1 MINKE
6 NNYSLKSLNTF
17 GIDAKTRHY
26 IAFDQ
31 VEDIFEV
38 DKLLSGSLGDQQRL
52 VLGGG
57 SNILFTKDFEG
68 VVVQSQ
74 IDFIHKVSETEQNI
88 TVEVGSGMVWDD
100 FVSYCVDNNWGG
112 AENLSAIP
120 GVIGAAPVQNIGAYG
135 VEAKDIISSVK
146 CWDFDKKEIVEIDNN
161 SCCFG
166 YRDSIFKNKLKDK
179 TIVLSVLF
187 ELSKKDHKLNLSYG
201 ALKDLNESDVDLRT
215 IRDKVVEIRDSKLPD
230 PVKIGNGGSFFK
242 NPILA
247 KDFTDQLLQEFPE
260 MVTYKVSDTKVKV
273 AAGWLIEH
281 AGWKGYSENHVGVH
295 DKQSLVLVN
304 HGGAKGE
311 EIVSLSQKI
320 IKDIYAKFKITLH
333 PEVIFI

>member
-1 MINKE
+1 MIHKE

-17 GIDAKTRHY
+17 GIDAKTKHY

-31 VEDIFEV
+31 MDDIFEV
-38 DKLLSGSLGDQQRL
+38 DKLLSELTDKQRL

-68 VVVQSQ
+68 VVVQSK
-74 IDFIHKVSETEQNI
+74 IDFIQKISETEERVV
-88 TVEVGSGMVWDD
+88 VEVGSGMVWDD
-100 FVSYCVDNNWGG
+100 FVSYCVNNNWGG
-112 AENLSAIP
+112 TENLSAIP

-135 VEAKDIISSVK
+135 VEAKDVIRSVK
-146 CWDFDKKEIVEIDNN
+146 YWDFEKKQIVEIDNE
-161 SCCFG
+161 SCHFG
-166 YRDSIFKNKLKDK
+166 YRDSIFKNELKGK

-187 ELSKKDHKLNLSYG
+187 DLSKKDHRLNLSYG

-215 IRDKVVEIRDSKLPD
+215 IREKVVEIRDSKLPD

-242 NPILA
+242 NPILE

-320 IKDIYAKFKITLH
+320 INDIYDKFKITLH

>member
-1 MINKE
+1 MIHKE

-17 GIDAKTRHY
+17 GIDAKTKHY

-31 VEDIFEV
+31 MDDIFEV
-38 DKLLSGSLGDQQRL
+38 DKLLSELTDKQRL

-68 VVVQSQ
+68 VVVQSK
-74 IDFIHKVSETEQNI
+74 IDFIQKISETEERVV
-88 TVEVGSGMVWDD
+88 VEVGSGMVWDD
-100 FVSYCVDNNWGG
+100 FVSYCVNNNWGG
-112 AENLSAIP
+112 TENLSAIP

-135 VEAKDIISSVK
+135 VEAKDVIRSVK
-146 CWDFDKKEIVEIDNN
+146 YWDFEKKQVVEIDNE
-161 SCCFG
+161 SCHFG
-166 YRDSIFKNKLKDK
+166 YRDSIFKNELKGK

-187 ELSKKDHKLNLSYG
+187 DLSKKDHKLNLSYG

-215 IRDKVVEIRDSKLPD
+215 IREKVVEIRDSKLPD

-242 NPILA
+242 NPILE

-273 AAGWLIEH
+273 AAGWLIEQ

-320 IKDIYAKFKITLH
+320 INDIYDKFKITLH